1 MPIPRAKPS
10 SLLTTLAAV
19 IALAAGCQAGPTAET
34 PTALTLTGPWPTTGG
49 ATALRAEA
57 EAREGPV
64 FNVLAEDLPSGPSF
78 ELTLPATV
86 PATVVQADPDVKALL
101 CPSASSVT
109 LTVTRSP
116 LTWLELDALWLSEAP
131 FVRPLRS
138 TSRPGI
144 ALGTASGFA
153 PDDRIDHWLHVA
165 RSTRV
170 TGSCGYAF
178 GGLSVTR
185 TFDLDLVAGW
195 NALRTLISAT
205 TDGGIPT
212 ALATTGLEGDATG
225 TDWHA
230 GEALYAAADMVRA
243 PSSRHHAN
251 ATWWGYQQTKV
262 VRNGPDVWIS
272 VIDNDVTAGEPLA
285 LRVLQHDATAPTGWA
300 ERATLP
306 STRPG
311 PLLLHDGA
319 VYAFA
324 HAEDPLFDYD
334 TVGRVTSLLPTTG
347 DTIVR
352 ATKANIRYGITVGA
366 GGVGWLAWGGVPPE
380 PPGGPERGFE
390 LFSGPIDDFVPSSPS
405 SRWQLAARLE
415 LDAAFHYPYLVT
427 DGDRLLVAA
436 VENQNVGDP
445 TSNLYRRV
453 LTWRVDPG
461 NPSIHDGG
469 AFLALPAAADAWPPP
484 TRLRLVDVSDLYID
498 AGGVGHLLIKLFA
511 GPDPHQATLH
521 HYTLDTDPAATWT
534 AQPHPLPSCAWGR
547 LAELPGI
554 AGPVLVCSTRDGLHV
569 ATLDGGSSV
578 AVRLPP
584 SLLGAYP
591 YVTAPRSGSDAAS
604 ADLDVLLVSGNA
616 ITYPYGPAFLLTMD
630 RAELA
635 ALLLD

>member
-19 IALAAGCQAGPTAET
+19 IALAIALAAGCQAGPTAEP

-64 FNVLAEDLPSGPSF
+64 FHVLVEDLLGGPSF

-86 PATVVQADPDVKALL
+86 PATIVRADPDVKALL
-101 CPSASSVT
+101 CPGASSVS

-116 LTWLELDALWLSEAP
+116 LTWLELDALWLAEAP

-144 ALGTASGFA
+144 ALGTTSGFE

-170 TGSCGYAF
+170 TGACGYAF

-205 TDGGIPT
+205 TGGGIPT
-212 ALATTGLEGDATG
+212 ALATTGLEGGATG

-243 PSSRHHAN
+243 PSSRQHAN

-262 VRNGPDVWIS
+262 VRNDADVWIS
-272 VIDNDVTAGEPLA
+272 VIDNDVAAGAPLV
-285 LRVLQHDATAPTGWA
+285 LRVLQRDTTAPTGWA

-324 HAEDPLFDYD
+324 HAEDPVFDYD
-334 TVGRVTSLLPTTG
+334 TVGRVTSLRPTTG
-347 DTIVR
+347 DALVLANR
-352 ATKANIRYGITVGA
+352 VNIRYGITVDE
-366 GGVGWLAWGGVPPE
+366 GGIGWLAWGGVPPE
-380 PPGGPERGFE
+380 HPIGIERDFE
-390 LFSGPIDDFVPSSPS
+390 LFRGTIDDFEPDY
-405 SRWQLAARLE
+405 RWQPAATLE
-415 LDAAFHYPYLVT
+415 LDAAFHYPYLVA

-436 VENQNVGDP
+436 VENQNVDDP
-445 TSNLYRRV
+445 TSNRYRRV
-453 LTWRVDPG
+453 LTWRLDPG

-469 AFLALPAAADAWPPP
+469 AFLALPAAADAWP
-484 TRLRLVDVSDLYID
+484 TRLRLVDVSDLYLD

-511 GPDPHQATLH
+511 SPDPHQATLH
-521 HYTLDTDPAATWT
+521 HYTLDTAPGATWT

-547 LAELPGI
+547 LVELPGI
-554 AGPVLVCSTRDGLHV
+554 AGPVLVCATFDGLHV
-569 ATLDGGSSV
+569 ATLDGGGSV

-630 RAELA
+630 RVGLA